1 MATLGKNEFP
11 EITLSASIELARR
24 IHEELHGEV
33 RRDALA
39 HLTGMS
45 PSGGAF
51 AARIAAL
58 RIWKLATGRSIIRLT
73 QQGQQISST
82 SDPELKIRLMNELA
96 QAVPMFNELNQRL
109 QGNPLDQNILA
120 AILREITNAEMP
132 EIIRRTPLIERIFN
146 EIRPLLNSN
155 THPTNLPSNTA
166 QTQPQ
171 THQYTE
177 DQPNAHERSITNPDS
192 DITAQGWIKL
202 TFDNGTISLQETPEN
217 IEIMIQALASRK
229 RQLQNKPNQQI
240 PPLP

>member
-82 SDPELKIRLMNELA
+82 SDPELKMRLMNELA

-109 QGNPLDQNILA
+109 QGNPIDQNILA
-120 AILREITNAEMP
+120 AILRENTNAEMP

-146 EIRPLLNSN
+146 EIRPLLNPN
-155 THPTNLPSNTA
+155 THLTNLSPNPA

-177 DQPNAHERSITNPDS
+177 DQPNTPKHPVTNPDS

-217 IEIMIQALASRK
+217 IEIMIQALTSRK
-229 RQLQNKPNQQI
+229 RQLQNKPNQQ
-240 PPLP
+240 

>member
-82 SDPELKIRLMNELA
+82 SDPELKMRLMNELA

-146 EIRPLLNSN
+146 EIRPLLNPN
-155 THPTNLPSNTA
+155 THLTNLSPNPA

-177 DQPNAHERSITNPDS
+177 DQPNAHERSITNPLS
-192 DITAQGWIKL
+192 DTASQGWIKL

-229 RQLQNKPNQQI
+229 RQLQNKPNQQ
-240 PPLP
+240 

>member
-82 SDPELKIRLMNELA
+82 TEPELKIRLMNELA
-96 QAVPMFNELNQRL
+96 QSVPMFNELNQRL
-109 QGNPLDQNILA
+109 QGNPIDQNILA
-120 AILREITNAEMP
+120 AILRENTNAEMT

-146 EIRPLLNSN
+146 EIRPLLNQN
-155 THPTNLPSNTA
+155 THPTNPSSNPA

-177 DQPNAHERSITNPDS
+177 NQPNTHDHPPINPVS
-192 DITAQGWIKL
+192 DTTSQGWIKL
-202 TFDNGTISLQETPEN
+202 TFDNGAISLQETPEN

-229 RQLQNKPNQQI
+229 RQLQNKPNQQ
-240 PPLP
+240 

>member
-24 IHEELHGEV
+24 IYEELHGEV

-39 HLTGMS
+39 HLMGMS

-82 SDPELKIRLMNELA
+82 LDPELKMRLMNELA
-96 QAVPMFNELNQRL
+96 QSVPMFNELNQRL
-109 QGNPLDQNILA
+109 QGNPVDQNILA
-120 AILREITNAEMP
+120 AILRETTDAEMP

-146 EIRPLLNSN
+146 EIRPSLDSS
-155 THPTNLPSNTA
+155 TQSTNLPSDTA
-166 QTQPQ
+166 SASTQPQ
-171 THQYTE
+171 PHQYAE
-177 DQPNAHERSITNPDS
+177 SRPDIHSSEHLPANPLS
-192 DITAQGWIKL
+192 DATVRGWIKL
-202 TFDNGTISLQETPEN
+202 TFDNGEISLQETPEN

-229 RQLQNKPNQQI
+229 RRLQTQPNQ
-240 PPLP
+240 

>member
-82 SDPELKIRLMNELA
+82 SDPELKMRLMNELA

-120 AILREITNAEMP
+120 AILREITNADMP

-146 EIRPLLNSN
+146 EIRPFLNPN
-155 THPTNLPSNTA
+155 THLTNRSSSPA
-166 QTQPQ
+166 QTKPQ

-177 DQPNAHERSITNPDS
+177 DQPHAHEQPVTNPTS

-202 TFDNGTISLQETPEN
+202 TFDNGAISLQETPEN

-229 RQLQNKPNQQI
+229 RQLQNKPSQQ
-240 PPLP
+240 